1 MQSTRAG
8 KAASSSMPAVT
19 PGPSSARVKPEPG
32 TASAAAAAGG
42 PPSTGARPREPGS
55 KSKRTGGSRDGYA
68 VRQSVLDDDWEEE
81 LEDEAEDLS
90 ESLTDKLIADVG
102 VTDLGTCAY
111 DRLGS
116 LLIAYVGVTDLGTCA
131 CDRLGSLL
139 IAYVDLTD
147 LGSLC
152 MCFVSAE

>member
-19 PGPSSARVKPEPG
+19 PGPSSGPVKPEPG

-42 PPSTGARPREPGS
+42 PPSTGARQRELGS

-81 LEDEAEDLS
+81 LEEEAEDLS
-90 ESLTDKLIADVG
+90 ESLSDNTPVFSSQDV
-102 VTDLGTCAY
+102 
-111 DRLGS
+111 
-116 LLIAYVGVTDLGTCA
+116 
-131 CDRLGSLL
+131 
-139 IAYVDLTD
+139 
-147 LGSLC
+147 
-152 MCFVSAE
+152 

>member
-1 MQSTRAG
+1 
-8 KAASSSMPAVT
+8 MPAVT

-42 PPSTGARPREPGS
+42 PPSTGARQREPGS

-90 ESLTDKLIADVG
+90 EYLSDRPIAHVC
-102 VTDLGTCAY
+102 VTDLELVHVPCNCLT
-111 DRLGS
+111 RLPCQHLYRTLS
-116 LLIAYVGVTDLGTCA
+116 SCCVQ
-131 CDRLGSLL
+131 
-139 IAYVDLTD
+139 
-147 LGSLC
+147 
-152 MCFVSAE
+152 